1 MAGAADIS
9 LSGLVAQRIR
19 MNVIANNVANMHTT
33 RDGLGQL
40 NPYRRKDAL
49 FASALARE
57 GDPLQG
63 VAVPAIA
70 DDPSPFQEVLRPGD
84 DDADPVTGI
93 VRMPNVNPILEM
105 TDMIE
110 ASRAYEANVN
120 AFLASQQMMAASL
133 RLLA

>member
-1 MAGAADIS
+1 MASAMDIS
-9 LSGLVAQRIR
+9 LSGLVAQRLR
-19 MNVIANNVANMHTT
+19 MNVIANNLANANTT
-33 RDGLGQL
+33 RDALGQL

-49 FASALARE
+49 FATALSRE

-70 DDPSPFQEVLRPGD
+70 DDPSAFRLEYRPGHP
-84 DDADPVTGI
+84 DADPVTGT

-110 ASRAYEANVN
+110 ATRAYEANVN